1 MNDIYFEKIRLMFKD
16 DRTITLSGYFQV
28 EFKFN
33 SIIIYEFEFWETETD
48 YVPHVKRTLCYA
60 FPDQVKAFVIS

>member
-33 SIIIYEFEFWETETD
+33 SIIIYEFEFEETETD
-48 YVPHVKRTLCYA
+48 YVQHLKRTLNYE

>member
-1 MNDIYFEKIRLMFKD
+1 MNDIYFERIHLMFKD
-16 DRTITLSGYFQV
+16 DRTITLTGYFQV

-33 SIIIYEFEFWETETD
+33 SIIIYEFKFEETETEW
-48 YVPHVKRTLCYA
+48 VEHLKRTSSYN